1 LPASGAERRHAL
13 QCMALAIGAAET
25 ARDQIYERLFR
36 PKEKQHPP
44 WLERR
49 AMQMHSALAE
59 LERLAAGRGAAQ
71 WLVGAGMTQADITAT
86 CCLTFVSDSLP
97 LPADAPY
104 PSLRQLAARCEALPE
119 FLATRTA
126 WFAPGSQ

>member
-1 LPASGAERRHAL
+1 
-13 QCMALAIGAAET
+13 
-25 ARDQIYERLFR
+25 
-36 PKEKQHPP
+36 
-44 WLERR
+44 
-49 AMQMHSALAE
+49 
-59 LERLAAGRGAAQ
+59 
-71 WLVGAGMTQADITAT
+71 MTQADITAT